1 MTILI
6 TSNITKTLSITNICA
21 FTYYDLQITMNTNV
35 TIKNQFFSHRNVQ
48 LEQFSQKMMTSSKFK
63 N

>member
-1 MTILI
+1 
-6 TSNITKTLSITNICA
+6 
-21 FTYYDLQITMNTNV
+21 MNTNV
-35 TIKNQFFSHRNVQ
+35 RIKNQFISHGNVQ